1 MKSEHS
7 GALPAEK
14 NRDTQPDKP
23 TEDYSSWGS
32 FGGGTSQVNGFTV
45 GADGFKICR
54 KRNTK
59 NGPNISVDRIG
70 IAGLRIVR
78 CLVNPSPAASHQYWP
93 TIEFHRADGELKS
106 LSVPF
111 DALRQLKDG
120 RGEAAPIAAAGF
132 PIPPATAEAATLA
145 SCAQRMYKELVRA
158 KKIEIVRGVARPGWY
173 NGRHVLPGHRDYA
186 GDDPVMVG
194 TGGEAGPWRELMID
208 LFNKNPML
216 PVTASW
222 AFSGFLKNKI
232 SPPSTSRRC

>member
-1 MKSEHS
+1 MKSKHP
-7 GALPAEK
+7 GGLPAEK
-14 NRDTQPDKP
+14 NRGAQPDEP

-32 FGGGTSQVNGFTV
+32 FGGGTGQVNGFTV
-45 GADGFKICR
+45 GPDGFKIC
-54 KRNTK
+54 KKSNSK
-59 NGPNISVDRIG
+59 KGAKISVDRIG
-70 IAGLRIVR
+70 SAGLRIVR
-78 CLVNPSPAASHQYWP
+78 CLINPSSAASHQYWP
-93 TIEFHRADGELKS
+93 TIEFHTADGELKS